1 MGGTLTDRQQSL
13 LDYVVRC
20 WRERGEVPGLQDLA
34 QHLGGITPM
43 AVVAHLDALAKK
55 GYIVRRPRHRPSY
68 ALPAQAGERM
78 SQAHI
83 VWLPV
88 YGTIAAGEPLEPQR
102 DPAADYVPIQSDVLS
117 GGSEHYVLRVRGVSM
132 VGDGIQPNDLIVVR
146 RQQVCEQGEMVVALI
161 EGSFATLKHYY
172 REGTRVRLQPSNP
185 QMEPIFTRNVAI
197 QGIVVALVRR
207 YD

>member
-1 MGGTLTDRQQSL
+1 
-13 LDYVVRC
+13 
-20 WRERGEVPGLQDLA
+20 
-34 QHLGGITPM
+34 
-43 AVVAHLDALAKK
+43 
-55 GYIVRRPRHRPSY
+55 
-68 ALPAQAGERM
+68 
-78 SQAHI
+78 

-161 EGSFATLKHYY
+161 EGSFATLKRYY